1 MIDQTVICYLRSA
14 LCENISMLGLLAGA
28 GSSLG
33 LQTDDFKQIG
43 RLGEEGSVGGCG
55 AKIPDL
61 KSLELLA

>member
-1 MIDQTVICYLRSA
+1 
-14 LCENISMLGLLAGA
+14 MLGLLAGA
-28 GSSLG
+28 GSPLG

-43 RLGEEGSVGGCG
+43 RLDEEGSMGGCG